1 MPLNKELYYYLWIA
15 PHVLQIALA
24 VLMMRQKLVREFPVF
39 FVYTIFEIFQ
49 FFVLFVLMHLNY
61 MRPYAVLYYGGEAV
75 SSALRF
81 AIIYEI
87 LSKVLGDYSP
97 LRRMKHS
104 IFHLATAVLVIFA
117 VLIVAYT
124 PSSQTDAAV
133 AVQNVLDRT
142 ISIVQCG
149 LLLLLLGLSR
159 FLKLS
164 FKSFA
169 FGIALGLG
177 IYDALKLLDWGLV
190 DRFGSLDTSDWFT
203 MIVMA
208 AYHCSVLFWVVT
220 LVLARAQR
228 VRATE
233 VSPSTLEQWDHTL
246 ERFLRS

>member
-15 PHVLQIALA
+15 PHILQIVLA
-24 VLMMRQKLVREFPVF
+24 VLMMRQRLVREFPVF
-39 FVYTIFEIFQ
+39 FTYTIFEIFQ
-49 FFVLFVLMHLNY
+49 FFILFALMHLNF
-61 MRPYAVLYYGGEAV
+61 MKAYAAAYYGGETI

-97 LRRMKHS
+97 LKRMKHS
-104 IFHLATAVLVIFA
+104 LFHWATAVLMILA

-124 PSSQTDAAV
+124 PSMQTDSTV
-133 AVQNVLDRT
+133 IVQNVLDRT
-142 ISIVQCG
+142 ISITQCG
-149 LLLLLLGLSR
+149 LLLGLSR

-164 FKSFA
+164 FKSFS

-177 IYDALKLLDWGLV
+177 IYDALKLVNWGLA
-190 DRFGSLDTSDWFT
+190 DRSGSLDTSDWFT

-228 VRATE
+228 VRGPE

-246 ERFLRS
+246 ERFLQS

>member
-15 PHVLQIALA
+15 PHVLQIVLA
-24 VLMMRQKLVREFPVF
+24 VLMIRQRLVREFPVF
-39 FVYTIFEIFQ
+39 FAYTVFEISQ
-49 FFVLFVLMHLNY
+49 FCVLFALMHLDF
-61 MRPYAVLYYGGEAV
+61 MRAYGVLYYGGEAI

-87 LSKVLGDYSP
+87 LSKILRDYSP
-97 LRRMKHS
+97 LRRVKHLL
-104 IFHLATAVLVIFA
+104 FHWSTAALMILA

-124 PSSQTDAAV
+124 PSMQTDSAV
-133 AVQNVLDRT
+133 FVQNVLDRT
-142 ISIVQCG
+142 ISIIQCG

-159 FLKLS
+159 FLKVS

-177 IYDALKLLDWGLV
+177 IYDALKLLDWGLA
-190 DRFGSLDTSDWFT
+190 DRFGGLETSDWFN

-220 LVLARAQR
+220 LGLARTQR
-228 VRATE
+228 VRGPE
-233 VSPSTLEQWDHTL
+233 VSPSTLEQWDSTL
-246 ERFLRS
+246 ERFLQS

>member
-15 PHVLQIALA
+15 PHILQIVLAL
-24 VLMMRQKLVREFPVF
+24 LMMRRRLVREFPVF
-39 FVYTIFEIFQ
+39 FTYTMFEILQ
-49 FFVLFVLMHLNY
+49 FFTLFALMHLNF
-61 MRPYAVLYYGGEAV
+61 MKAYAVAYYGGETI

-97 LRRMKHS
+97 LSRIKHS
-104 IFHLATAVLVIFA
+104 LFHWATAVLMILA

-124 PSSQTDAAV
+124 PSMQTDSKV
-133 AVQNVLDRT
+133 FVQNVLDRT
-142 ISIVQCG
+142 ISITQCG
-149 LLLLLLGLSR
+149 LLLLLVGLSG

-164 FKSFA
+164 FRAFA

-177 IYDALKLLDWGLV
+177 IYDAVKLVDWGLV
-190 DRFGSLDTSDWFT
+190 DRSGSLDTSDWFT

-208 AYHCSVLFWVVT
+208 AYHCCVLFWVVT

-228 VRATE
+228 VRAPE

-246 ERFLRS
+246 ERFLQS